1 MQEVGV
7 KLDKHNAIKIDEY
20 SRTSVDNIWS
30 VGDVTMR
37 MPLTPVAI
45 MEGMAFAA
53 TCFGN
58 KPTTPVH
65 EKVLTRSQI
74 APDSAL
80 TLCWSDLGPAF
91 DPCLHPS
98 LDLATLASTQAAM
111 QAGCANSCTSCMS
124 YFLHFM

>member
-1 MQEVGV
+1 MHGIAPLALVAQEVGV
-7 KLDKHNAIKIDEY
+7 KLDKYNAIKIDEY

-65 EKVLTRSQI
+65 EKVPHSAF
-74 APDSAL
+74 APL
-80 TLCWSDLGPAF
+80 
-91 DPCLHPS
+91 LHP
-98 LDLATLASTQAAM
+98 LL
-111 QAGCANSCTSCMS
+111 NP
-124 YFLHFM
+124 Y

>member
-1 MQEVGV
+1 MVMITIMVCVLQEVGV

-58 KPTTPVH
+58 KPTKPVH
-65 EKVLTRSQI
+65 EKVMSSHQLHI
-74 APDSAL
+74 FVV
-80 TLCWSDLGPAF
+80 LC
-91 DPCLHPS
+91 C
-98 LDLATLASTQAAM
+98 
-111 QAGCANSCTSCMS
+111 
-124 YFLHFM
+124 

>member
-1 MQEVGV
+1 MHNHLPLLYFEEENAYSKHILHIDSSASIASIGAQEVGV
-7 KLDKHNAIKIDEY
+7 KLDKYNAIKIDEY

-65 EKVLTRSQI
+65 EKVPHLVLT
-74 APDSAL
+74 P
-80 TLCWSDLGPAF
+80 P
-91 DPCLHPS
+91 PS
-98 LDLATLASTQAAM
+98 
-111 QAGCANSCTSCMS
+111 
-124 YFLHFM
+124 

>member
-1 MQEVGV
+1 M
-7 KLDKHNAIKIDEY
+7 KLDKYNAIKIDEY

-65 EKVLTRSQI
+65 EKVPHLL
-74 APDSAL
+74 L
-80 TLCWSDLGPAF
+80 TLSMSVGDNYACDTAMVA
-91 DPCLHPS
+91 CEMLHHG
-98 LDLATLASTQAAM
+98 LQVVA
-111 QAGCANSCTSCMS
+111 
-124 YFLHFM
+124 

>member
-1 MQEVGV
+1 M
-7 KLDKHNAIKIDEY
+7 KLDKYNAIKIDEY

-65 EKVLTRSQI
+65 EKVPHSAF
-74 APDSAL
+74 APL
-80 TLCWSDLGPAF
+80 LYPLLN
-91 DPCLHPS
+91 PC
-98 LDLATLASTQAAM
+98 
-111 QAGCANSCTSCMS
+111 
-124 YFLHFM
+124 

>member
-1 MQEVGV
+1 MADHICCCLPFDALTGLARTARNTPYCYLVKSWVCALQEVGV

-65 EKVLTRSQI
+65 EKVT
-74 APDSAL
+74 PV
-80 TLCWSDLGPAF
+80 
-91 DPCLHPS
+91 HPS
-98 LDLATLASTQAAM
+98 VIISSF
-111 QAGCANSCTSCMS
+111 C
-124 YFLHFM
+124 

>member
-1 MQEVGV
+1 MNKWRTDWLALQLLVSQEVGV

-65 EKVLTRSQI
+65 EKVPHTLLT
-74 APDSAL
+74 
-80 TLCWSDLGPAF
+80 
-91 DPCLHPS
+91 PS
-98 LDLATLASTQAAM
+98 
-111 QAGCANSCTSCMS
+111 
-124 YFLHFM
+124 